1 MNETKM
7 SHCQAKR
14 EMDKKTKLIQIVTD
28 MKDTWATQTPLNAA
42 NVMINVNN
50 LTSCLEKIR

>member
-1 MNETKM
+1 MKRKCPTAKL
-7 SHCQAKR
+7 KR